1 MEYHHWLPEL
11 SPLDSAVLVCLL
23 MFQSTEVINID
34 ILHKLYFLIG
44 PPPPLVILIKQLA
57 GQFCWEQL

>member
-44 PPPPLVILIKQLA
+44 HHLWS
-57 GQFCWEQL
+57 F